1 MAEPGKDADTG
12 NEKTEPAKKKSKLP
26 MIIIVLVVVLAVAG
40 GGVVV
45 VKMMSGKGGQKKGSA
60 TASSTAKP
68 TGFHVAQY
76 KLDLKPF
83 IVNLADPG
91 GRRYL
96 KVNLQLAFDDSSL
109 ADEIKRRMAEFQD
122 AIIVLLRSKRYEDI
136 ATSAGMIKL
145 RNQLLQTI
153 NKRLPGP
160 KVYTIHFTEFV
171 VQ

>member
-1 MAEPGKDADTG
+1 VANPEKEPKADD
-12 NEKTEPAKKKSKLP
+12 EKAQPAKKSKLP
-26 MIIIVLVVVLAVAG
+26 KIIILLVVLLVAAG
-40 GGVVV
+40 GGVIVI
-45 VKMMSGKGGQKKGSA
+45 KMMSGGGGRKKVTAPIAPTGGQA
-60 TASSTAKP
+60 A
-68 TGFHVAQY
+68 FHVAKY
-76 KLDLKPF
+76 KLDLQPF

-96 KVNLQLAFDDSSL
+96 KVSIQLAFDESSL

-136 ATSAGMIKL
+136 ATPSGMIKL
-145 RNQLLQTI
+145 RNQLIQTI

-160 KVYTIHFTEFV
+160 KVYTIHFTDFV